1 MTAAENGRRSE
12 TADAGAERE
21 GIDVAARHEALDPG
35 RSFIVEAPAGS
46 GKTEL
51 LIQRYLRLL
60 ARVER
65 PEQIVAITFTRKA
78 AAEMRARVV
87 ATFAAA
93 AAGSDAVPGHRRV
106 SIELAQ
112 AALMHARSM
121 GWSLIDQP
129 GRLRIMTIDALNTGL
144 ARQLPILANGIAS
157 LAVADDTSE
166 LYALAAKRATE
177 SLAEA
182 GPLGEALRALL
193 AGADNSLT
201 VLEERLAGSLP
212 QRDRWL
218 RALARSGESSAAESV
233 ARSLERLASERL
245 EAARGLVG
253 ARDEARLFQILDH
266 RGDTHSAWRAA
277 AKVLLTRSGEWRQRL
292 TRREGFPADDKARRE
307 RAVSLLEDLKA
318 RTGLREALAALAA
331 LPPLVPSA
339 AQTRQLAAVDVVL
352 PRLLAELRVLFEE
365 KGAVDYTE
373 LSLAAQLA
381 LGAVE
386 APSDLLLALDRRI
399 EHMLVDEF
407 QDTSRLQ
414 WRLLELLTSG
424 WQAGDGRTL
433 LLVGD
438 PMQSIYRFRDADLSL
453 FLRARRHGLGGVEL
467 TPIELRENHRSA
479 REVVDWVNSAFAPVF
494 PVEDRLESLAPRW
507 RSSVS
512 SRGTSPDARVEL
524 IVHADERYEA
534 EIARVVRIVRDELA
548 RAPGQSI
555 GILVRSRTHLAGL
568 RVALARAGVSA
579 HAVEID
585 SLTDTQIGQDLIGL
599 TQALTH
605 PGDRLAWL
613 GLLRSPWCGL
623 GWADLLALCRDE
635 GDEPDG
641 ADARERTVWER
652 LSDPVCRARLSDDGR
667 RRAEWIAERLGRA
680 FSLRA
685 TRSFGRW
692 LRDAWLLIDGPAA
705 LADAGALELAESYF
719 VAAEQLARDGDV
731 DDPAE
736 LRRHF
741 ASPAA
746 TDAPLESGVEIMT
759 MHRAKGLEFDC
770 VVLPGLSRTIRGSES
785 KLLYNIELNLSD
797 DDDMSLLAASAGGSD
812 PVVDYIGAI
821 EREREAAE
829 RGRLLYVAATR
840 ARTRLYLL
848 GSLDPRTGTPRGGSL
863 LATLWPGLG
872 DTAPIAPIAPIAPA
886 EPAAGP
892 VAGGFVSIPLKRLA
906 FDRGLPDPAVVCEHT
921 EDRGRPEFEWVRP
934 TSVQVGT
941 LIHRELQRLAEAGA
955 RAGRPVPPV
964 IDADRYGRELA
975 LLGVERED
983 LTAAAKRVAEALDRV
998 WGDSVGRW
1006 ILEPRPEAWTELR
1019 LTLRDR
1025 GRLEHAQ
1032 LDRSF
1037 VDEDGTRWIVDYK
1050 TGRHLGGEV
1059 EAFLDAEVD
1068 RYREQLERY
1077 ASAVAETETRRIRVG
1092 LYFPLMTELR
1102 SWEPAGSSGAG

>member
-1 MTAAENGRRSE
+1 MTGAAGNGRRSE
-12 TADAGAERE
+12 TAAAGAESE
-21 GIDVAARHEALDPG
+21 GIDAAPRHDALDPG

-78 AAEMRARVV
+78 AAEMRERVV

-93 AAGSDAVPGHRRV
+93 AAGGGTVPGHRRV

-112 AALMHARSM
+112 AALVHARSM

-193 AGADNSLT
+193 AGADNSLA

-212 QRDRWL
+212 RRDRWL
-218 RALARSGESSAAESV
+218 RALARSGKSSAVESV
-233 ARSLERLASERL
+233 ARSLERLASERI
-245 EAARGLVG
+245 EAARGVVG
-253 ARDEARLFQILDH
+253 ALDEARLFEILDH

-277 AKVLLTRSGEWRQRL
+277 AKVLLTRGGEWRQRL

-318 RTGLREALAALAA
+318 KMGFREALAALAA
-331 LPPLVPSA
+331 LPPPVPSA
-339 AQTRQLAAVDVVL
+339 AQTRQLAAVEVVL

-365 KGAVDYTE
+365 KGAVDHTE
-373 LSLAAQLA
+373 LSLAAEQA
-381 LGAVE
+381 LGAVDV
-386 APSDLLLALDRRI
+386 PSDLLLALDRRI

-433 LLVGD
+433 FLVGD

-494 PVEDRLESLAPRW
+494 PLEDRLESLAPRW
-507 RSSVS
+507 RPSVS
-512 SRGTSPDARVEL
+512 SRGASPDARVEL

-534 EIARVVRIVRDELA
+534 EIARVVGIVRDELA

-568 RVALARAGVSA
+568 RAALARAGVSA

-585 SLTDTQIGQDLIGL
+585 SLTDTQLGQDLIGL
-599 TQALTH
+599 TQALAH

-623 GWADLLALCRDE
+623 GWADLLALCRAE
-635 GDEPDG
+635 GDEPER

-652 LSDPVCRARLSDDGR
+652 LSDPFCRERLSDDGR

-692 LRDAWLLIDGPAA
+692 LRDTWLLIDGPAA
-705 LADAGALELAESYF
+705 LADAGALELAENYF
-719 VAAEQLARDGDV
+719 VAAEQLARDGDL

-736 LRRHF
+736 LRRRF

-770 VVLPGLSRTIRGSES
+770 VILPGLARTIRGKDS
-785 KLLYNIELNLSD
+785 KLLYNIELDLAND
-797 DDDMSLLAASAGGSD
+797 DELSLLAAPVGGSD

-840 ARTRLYLL
+840 ARTTLYLL
-848 GSLDPRTGTPRGGSL
+848 GSVDPRTTTPRGGSL

-872 DTAPIAPIAPIAPA
+872 DTAPIAPAAPA
-886 EPAAGP
+886 APAADR
-892 VAGGFVSIPLKRLA
+892 VAGGFVSLPLKRLA
-906 FDRGLPDPAVVCEHT
+906 FDRGLPDPAVVREHM

-934 TSVQVGT
+934 ASVQVGT
-941 LIHRELQRLAEAGA
+941 LIHRELQRLAEAGT

-975 LLGVERED
+975 LLGVERDD
-983 LTAAAKRVAEALDRV
+983 LTAAAKRVTEALDRV

-1019 LTLRDR
+1019 LTLRVR
-1025 GRLEHAQ
+1025 GRLEHVR

-1037 VDEDGTRWIVDYK
+1037 VDENGTRWIVDYK
-1050 TGRHLGGEV
+1050 TGRHLGGEAEV
-1059 EAFLDAEVD
+1059 FLDAEVD

-1077 ASAVAETETRRIRVG
+1077 AAAVAETETRPIRVG
-1092 LYFPLMTELR
+1092 LYFPLMTALR
-1102 SWEPAGSSGAG
+1102 SWEPAGSSGVG